1 MEVVYKVDKTAGHC
15 GNCRKWRWLE
25 VGRGEHKICS
35 DCVTVLRLSNVIT
48 LPSPSPK
55 VKDRKPELLNV
66 VVSGEKIKKDKKNR
80 ISKSKPIPKEEVLSE
95 KEQRIIEILQNSENP
110 VFASEIVVRLGLDN
124 NRIELQKVQ
133 RLCIR
138 LKKKNKI
145 AISEYRRRQYIDIS
159 RKSLLLDDTIS
170 EFDDK
175 TSIRPSSISKVYAIL
190 GSATK
195 ALAQKNIKS
204 GLERQTLSKV
214 LHFLVNN
221 GTVDSYKAL
230 QGRRRIFYA
239 LKSNKI
245 AMQDLDSMREQSVDK
260 RIIEIIE
267 NNKQVT
273 LGKITGLLGLR
284 SKGGKSVKK
293 RLAELLEFGIITREP
308 RILDPTSKVKSFFYF
323 VKK

>member
-80 ISKSKPIPKEEVLSE
+80 ISKSEPIPKEEVLSE

-110 VFASEIVVRLGLDN
+110 VFATEIVVKLGLDN

-138 LKKKNKI
+138 LKKKKKI

-175 TSIRPSSISKVYAIL
+175 TSIRPSSISKVYVIL

-214 LHFLVNN
+214 LHFLVKN

-245 AMQDLDSMREQSVDK
+245 AMRDLDSMREQSVDK

-273 LGKITGLLGLR
+273 LGKITELLGLR